1 MRLEKPDSGLAFFV
15 DELDSESFPF
25 AGLRED
31 KTTLAT
37 CFFPLRL
44 PLDLRWHMPLM
55 CVTLQPSFRTTTD
68 FPLFIGAAFR
78 HHPDSELRLRN
89 RPR

>member
-37 CFFPLRL
+37 
-44 PLDLRWHMPLM
+44 
-55 CVTLQPSFRTTTD
+55 
-68 FPLFIGAAFR
+68 
-78 HHPDSELRLRN
+78 
-89 RPR
+89 